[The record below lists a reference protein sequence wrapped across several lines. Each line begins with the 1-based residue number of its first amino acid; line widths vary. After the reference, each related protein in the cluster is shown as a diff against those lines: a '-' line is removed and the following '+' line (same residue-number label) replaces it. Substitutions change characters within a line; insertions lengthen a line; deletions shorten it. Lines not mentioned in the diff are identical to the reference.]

1 MENDR
6 RRAVIGLHAEGL
18 TIPREYD
25 LPCRVAAASD
35 RLKRILN
42 SKPENTR
49 NRPGLKEISL

>member
-6 RRAVIGLHAEGL
+6 RRAVIGLQAEGL

-25 LPCRVAAASD
+25 LPCRVAAASE

-42 SKPENTR
+42 SKLLEFNFPAAA
-49 NRPGLKEISL
+49 